1 MTLHLPRCL
10 FLDIGM
16 VLVGL
21 NYEPLAEK
29 MRSLAGIE
37 PAQLQTVLT
46 ADNLVQ
52 RYETGKV
59 TETEF
64 YKEVCHR
71 IGIRIP
77 RAEFLEA
84 WYSIFEQP
92 LIPDEWLAALAQRVP
107 LWALSNTNKL
117 HFEFMT
123 RRYTFLSHFE
133 GFVLSHEVGLLK
145 PDERIFRIALER
157 VQARA
162 SEVLFADDQDANVKA
177 AQALGINAFRF
188 LSPDQFAA
196 ELKTRGLL

>member
-1 MTLHLPRCL
+1 MTLPLPRCL

-29 MRSLAGIE
+29 MRALAGIE
-37 PAQLQTVLT
+37 PEQLQTILT
-46 ADNLVQ
+46 AESLVH
-52 RYETGKV
+52 RYETGRI
-59 TETEF
+59 TEAEF
-64 YKEVCHR
+64 YEEVCR
-71 IGIRIP
+71 RANTRIP

-84 WYSIFEQP
+84 WYSIFAEP

-117 HFEFMT
+117 HFEFMM

-162 SEVLFADDQDANVKA
+162 SEVLFADDQAANVEA
-177 AQALGINAFRF
+177 AQALGIDAFRF

-196 ELKTRGLL
+196 ELKARGLL